1 MSKEITT
8 EQLQEKIGELTAA
21 ISNIF
26 SDHLGD
32 DKYSCYI
39 NVAWEQQVKGLS
51 DPTQRIILVSTP
63 EAEGVPS
70 YENISSLTKSLATD
84 PFLNH
89 VIIYNFTNNLLA
101 SYMPSDTTKVKELGK
116 FKHINSN
123 EGVN

>member
-8 EQLQEKIGELTAA
+8 AQLQEKIGELTSA
-21 ISNIF
+21 ISSIF
-26 SDHLGD
+26 STHLGE

-39 NVAWEQQVKGLS
+39 NIAWEQQVKGLS
-51 DPTQRIILVSTP
+51 DSTQRIILVSTP
-63 EAEGVPS
+63 EAEVVPS

-89 VIIYNFTNNLLA
+89 VIIYNFTNSLLA
-101 SYMPSDTTKVKELGK
+101 SYMPSEATNVKELGK
-116 FKHINSN
+116 FKQINSN